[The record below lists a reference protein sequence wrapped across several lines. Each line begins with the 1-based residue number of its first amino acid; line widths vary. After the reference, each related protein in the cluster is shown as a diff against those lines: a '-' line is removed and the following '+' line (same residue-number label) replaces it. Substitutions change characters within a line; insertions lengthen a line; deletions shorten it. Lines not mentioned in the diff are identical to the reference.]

1 MTETGTG
8 SQKRRKPGVD
18 ESPDKS
24 YYILSKSLDVCG
36 KCNKNAHRKERLW
49 VHAVCEG
56 ITRDQYKAIKS
67 LFSLDNLYHCKIND
81 CVNRFKNIT
90 SEWIK
95 CQACDTS
102 QLEST
107 VTKLTHQYLAT
118 EHDVLQKAVSD
129 LSKKIDNLHVQESK
143 LSDQIKDTSDA
154 LRKHDVVS
162 IQQVL
167 DRKSNVVVYGIEES
181 PPKTPKMYDYR
192 KT

>member
-1 MTETGTG
+1 MWEVQ
-8 SQKRRKPGVD
+8 QKCT
-18 ESPDKS
+18 
-24 YYILSKSLDVCG
+24 SKGEAIQCDLCCV
-36 KCNKNAHRKERLW
+36 W

-67 LFSLDNLYHCKIND
+67 LSSLDNLLYHCKISN
-81 CVNRFKNIT
+81 CMNRFKNIT

-107 VTKLTHQYLAT
+107 VTKLTQQYLAT

-154 LRKHDVVS
+154 LRKHDVAP

-167 DRKSNVVVYGIEES
+167 D
-181 PPKTPKMYDYR
+181 
-192 KT
+192 